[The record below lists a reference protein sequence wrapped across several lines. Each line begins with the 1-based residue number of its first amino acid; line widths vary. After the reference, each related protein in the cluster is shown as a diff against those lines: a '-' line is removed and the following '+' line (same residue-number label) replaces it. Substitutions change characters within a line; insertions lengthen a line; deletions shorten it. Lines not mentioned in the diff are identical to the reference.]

1 MGLKAGLH
9 LLQQAGKVV
18 ANYADDAA
26 RLAAQS
32 GDDIART
39 VATRADDAVGIFC
52 RKPVTVNPA
61 ELKGLRFE
69 PEAIGDTVK
78 ITKTAFKIPS
88 AEKLKLLLKEQGMVD
103 DFITDNNS
111 IFLEELLKRFPL
123 KQGEKTNKV
132 VQDLMTCLEDINH
145 ASFTDKAKFLDDF
158 LAEASKIDDTMGII
172 FAENRAKLFSKRAVL
187 QAKYNNPERY
197 QEIMDLLTLHKQGK
211 APKWTLQTLFPESSF
226 HPLPK
231 GDMQRLLRGEHYYP
245 QLTEL
250 ADDVIAKLEVGEAFS
265 VGKEMFVKTAKGY
278 EKLKIDAQTYER
290 LFPPIERYAMSQGA
304 NGNCHFISAMDS
316 ITKNPNGRINLY
328 QMFEQTP
335 NGIVCRFPNSEAREL
350 LTSDIEAILSSTKS
364 VKGSLAH
371 KIVEFVYAETKKTT
385 SGVYNSV
392 DDVLA
397 VLDRGGNPGDIKDYY
412 KKILG
417 LNVDCK
423 TYIRNRY
430 TTGYMDVAGSDIMIP
445 DDIVRIKLQEGIAC
459 TDNGSIVN
467 KRRGLFSS
475 HYYAVDGTHINRIIN
490 PWNTLETIHQDP
502 CELANITSVSR

>member
-1 MGLKAGLH
+1 MGLKAGLQI
-9 LLQQAGKVV
+9 LQQTGKAV

-26 RLAAQS
+26 RLV
-32 GDDIART
+32 ARGG
-39 VATRADDAVGIFC
+39 DDAVGIFC
-52 RKPVTVNPA
+52 RKPVTVKPV
-61 ELKGLRFE
+61 ELKGLRFA

-78 ITKTAFKIPS
+78 ISKTVFKIPS
-88 AEKLKLLLKEQGMVD
+88 VDKLKLLLKEQGMVD

-111 IFLEELLKRFPL
+111 IFLEELSKRFPL
-123 KQGEKTNKV
+123 KQGEKTNKI

-145 ASFTDKAKFLDDF
+145 AGFADKTKFLDDF
-158 LAEASKIDDTMGII
+158 IAEASKVDDIFGNI

-187 QAKYNNPERY
+187 QAKYNNPDRY
-197 QEIMDLLTLHKQGK
+197 QEIMDLLTLHRQGK
-211 APKWTLQTLFPESSF
+211 APRWTLQTLFPESSF

-316 ITKNPNGRINLY
+316 ITKNPNGRVKLY

-335 NGIVCRFPNSEAREL
+335 NGIVCKFPEL
-350 LTSDIEAILSSTKS
+350 EGRVLSPSDIEAILSSTKS
-364 VKGSLAH
+364 VEGSLAH

-385 SGVYNSV
+385 YGVYDSV

-397 VLDRGGNPGDIKDYY
+397 MLDRAGNAEDIRLYYKTFLGSDTSVDIIRNIKDAM
-412 KKILG
+412 L
-417 LNVDCK
+417 
-423 TYIRNRY
+423 
-430 TTGYMDVAGSDIMIP
+430 
-445 DDIVRIKLQEGIAC
+445 IKGIELPPSFIKPQLSNKMAC
-459 TDNGSIVN
+459 TDNMSITN
-467 KRRGLFSS
+467 RRKGLQSS
-475 HYYAVDGTHINRIIN
+475 HYYQVDCIMENRIIN
-490 PWNTLETIHQDP
+490 PWNTIETIPQNP
-502 CELANITSVSR
+502 CELANITSVSNIAEILGL